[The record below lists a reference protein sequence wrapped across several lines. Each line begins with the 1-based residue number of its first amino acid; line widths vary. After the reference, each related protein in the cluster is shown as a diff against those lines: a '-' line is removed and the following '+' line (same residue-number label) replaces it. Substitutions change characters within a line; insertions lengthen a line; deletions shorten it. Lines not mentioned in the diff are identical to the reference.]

1 MYILSEIPK
10 RLERWFIR
18 NISPPKLIQEIIE
31 GEMQKKEKKK
41 QDALDLEAS
50 DKAAAEAEA
59 KQAKELAERKLAN
72 VGMRFGNSPFYRPI
86 EQNDKLSG
94 NIMTA
99 LSTPTY
105 QGGFKPQTQ
114 TTMGDLS
121 GATALAPPTAPVA
134 LPQTPNQNE
143 LQTQLLTA

>member
-1 MYILSEIPK
+1 MYILSDIPK
-10 RLERWFIR
+10 RLERWFR
-18 NISPPKLIQEIIE
+18 KCLYPQLIMELLEMDQE
-31 GEMQKKEKKK
+31 KKDKKK
-41 QDALDLEAS
+41 QDALDIEAS
-50 DKAAAEAEA
+50 DKLVKEAEE

-86 EQNDKLSG
+86 EQTDKLSG
-94 NIMTA
+94 NTITA

-121 GATALAPPTAPVA
+121 GATALAPPAAPAA
-134 LPQTPNQNE
+134 LPQTQNQE
-143 LQTQLLTA
+143 QLETQLLTV

>member
-18 NISPPKLIQEIIE
+18 CISPPKLFMDVL
-31 GEMQKKEKKK
+31 EMVKENKEKKK
-41 QDALDLEAS
+41 QDALDIQES
-50 DKAAAEAEA
+50 DRLANEAEA
-59 KQAKELAERKLAN
+59 KQAKELADTKLSN
-72 VGMRFGNSPFYRPI
+72 VGLRYGNSPFYRPI

-94 NIMTA
+94 NTITA

-114 TTMGDLS
+114 TTMGNLS
-121 GATALAPPTAPVA
+121 GATLAPQNLQPVP
-134 LPQTPNQNE
+134 PQQTNQ
-143 LQTQLLTA
+143 QQFQQQLLTV

>member
-72 VGMRFGNSPFYRPI
+72 VGMRFGNSPFYRPF
-86 EQNDKLSG
+86 EQTDKLNPST
-94 NIMTA
+94 ITA
-99 LSTPTY
+99 LTTPTY
-105 QGGFKPQTQ
+105 QGGFKQQTQ

-121 GATALAPPTAPVA
+121 GSTLAPPNLQPVP
-134 LPQTPNQNE
+134 PQQTNQ
-143 LQTQLLTA
+143 QKFQQQLLTL